1 MDGQK
6 TRLDKK
12 KHGDG
17 VMVLVR
23 NGNYRRSR
31 NRETQVRRSI

>member
-1 MDGQK
+1 MDEQK

-12 KHGDG
+12 KHGG

-31 NRETQVRRSI
+31 NRETEVRRSI